1 MRKLFVFLGIASV
14 ASLLAYGWLRQDAV
28 DDLEYAQKNFHL
40 TVLAGKQNSYILTPP
55 EFVAQ
60 PFIRHIQWSPDG
72 NYAILVQTAMRFE
85 GEAKTLQA
93 EMRHRLLAW
102 SRKTKRI
109 SMLWESQKTNVDIDL
124 REDVRLVFFKDGSAC
139 VFAVREDKK
148 DEKWGVY
155 HATIGGR
162 TVKLGEFE
170 RPMLLAPPEDNVC
183 YLIWSH
189 YNQEA
194 QRATYTYTPIETTG
208 RIGETRPLP
217 PVVVEMAL
225 YLFAGSG
232 VNFSFWYADGKQ
244 LIVPVL
250 EPLVSDEG
258 VEVDESSNQR
268 YFLWNPRT
276 NQAREIQN
284 AQLGSY
290 AKKSP
295 NAPVVYAEKSAQ
307 RLHHNGAQAT
317 TQTTWLSEGSEAT
330 LVAVD
335 SAIASVA
342 PNGDAILYVAHGA
355 AFYRSLIHLTGDDLR
370 RMREAAKIA
379 RYCSQGKQIGLAFL
393 MYLQDYDEI
402 LPPSFGNE
410 RVAEIISVYLPDKE
424 VFSIDGTFAFRYLMD
439 GQSLADIELPAN
451 TEIGYLETPE
461 GRVVIYVD
469 GHVQWKPNH

>member
-14 ASLLAYGWLRQDAV
+14 ASLLAYGWLRQD
-28 DDLEYAQKNFHL
+28 DLEYAQKNFHMTML
-40 TVLAGKQNSYILTPP
+40 VGEKDGYILTPP

-85 GEAKTLQA
+85 GDAQTLQA

-102 SRKTKRI
+102 SRQTKRI
-109 SMLWESQKTNVDIDL
+109 SILWESQKTNVDIDP
-124 REDVRLVFFKDGSAC
+124 REDVRLAFFKDGSAC
-139 VFAVREDKK
+139 VFAVREDKD

-162 TVKLGEFE
+162 IVKLGEFE
-170 RPMLLAPPEDNVC
+170 RPALLAPPEGNAC
-183 YLIWSH
+183 YLIWSR
-189 YNQEA
+189 YNSEA
-194 QRATYTYTPIETTG
+194 QQVIYTYTLIEATG
-208 RIGETRPLP
+208 RTGGIRPLP
-217 PVVVEMAL
+217 PAVVEIAL

-244 LIVPVL
+244 LIVPVI
-250 EPLVSDEG
+250 EPPVADE
-258 VEVDESSNQR
+258 EVDESSEQR

-276 NQAREIQN
+276 NQMREIQE
-284 AQLGSY
+284 AQLRSY

-295 NAPVVYAEKSAQ
+295 DAPVVYAEKSAQ
-307 RLHHNGAQAT
+307 RLQHKGAQAT

-330 LVAVD
+330 LVAAD
-335 SAIASVA
+335 STLASVA

-355 AFYRSLIHLTGDDLR
+355 AFYRSLIRLTGDDLR

-393 MYLQDYDEI
+393 MYTQDYDE
-402 LPPSFGNE
+402 LFPPNFGNE
-410 RVAEIISVYLPDKE
+410 MVAEIISIYLRDKE
-424 VFSIDGTFAFRYLMD
+424 VFSIDGTFAFRYLLD
-439 GQSLADIELPAN
+439 GQSLADIELPVN

-469 GHVQWKPNH
+469 GHVKWKPNR